1 VKNASIRQSQYRS
14 KSSGGRSCKRET
26 SIAKRRRMIAK
37 SAPEN
42 IQARAKMPDFMKRLR
57 SIYGKQL
64 MPTTGAEIIA
74 EDQRR

>member
-1 VKNASIRQSQYRS
+1 
-14 KSSGGRSCKRET
+14 
-26 SIAKRRRMIAK
+26 MIAK